1 MRKISDAS
9 KADKHEVERD
19 RKDPL
24 LTLKKSSDCMPLC
37 IMFHTSQVRCTQMV
51 AAGSPECLLSGTAVR
66 STRKG
71 YRRHPPLLLRRRL
84 LHLPMA
90 AVPPT
95 RLVPRHQTRP
105 PAARSVPR
113 HLMALCQIH
122 CRSHCCRRSHPPQR
136 HCRRR
141 RRQLRGSQ
149 CQTRC
154 PFHHPPRLPRLA
166 ERYWQRWLTQT
177 RHQTA
182 QPWLHCRKQPRK
194 GRVPGDQLGLL
205 SRLQTRRPSVARM
218 VPARQ
223 LWAGKLLQRQMRT
236 FALAA
241 AI

>member
-1 MRKISDAS
+1 
-9 KADKHEVERD
+9 
-19 RKDPL
+19 
-24 LTLKKSSDCMPLC
+24 
-37 IMFHTSQVRCTQMV
+37 
-51 AAGSPECLLSGTAVR
+51 
-66 STRKG
+66 
-71 YRRHPPLLLRRRL
+71 
-84 LHLPMA
+84 MA

-182 QPWLHCRKQPRK
+182 QPWLQQQQPHEMRTGTFSRKIQTYK
-194 GRVPGDQLGLL
+194 TSVQVVPGNCADAVAVVPVMGIADPTHARVDFSGTTSQRCPKSLVG
-205 SRLQTRRPSVARM
+205 SRISDPH
-218 VPARQ
+218 
-223 LWAGKLLQRQMRT
+223 
-236 FALAA
+236 
-241 AI
+241 